1 MQKFLKEYL
10 PYIIIIIIVI
20 LVKIFFITPVRV
32 KGVSMNNTL
41 KDKDIMLLNKAIYRH
56 QDIKRFDIIVI
67 KMGNEEIIKRV
78 IGLPG
83 DEVVYKNNKLY
94 INNKLLDEDFN
105 KVYDI
110 NLNDYNTSV
119 LGSSKV
125 PKNHY
130 FVLGDNRPKSADSRL
145 LGFISQ
151 KDIVGKAEY
160 IVLPPKRWKAN
171 KLLTK

>member
-10 PYIIIIIIVI
+10 PYIIVIIIVI

-56 QDIKRFDIIVI
+56 QDIKRFDIVVI

-83 DEVVYKNNKLY
+83 DEVVYKNNKPIGL
-94 INNKLLDEDFN
+94 F
-105 KVYDI
+105 
-110 NLNDYNTSV
+110 SQR
-119 LGSSKV
+119 SSA
-125 PKNHY
+125 
-130 FVLGDNRPKSADSRL
+130 GRR
-145 LGFISQ
+145 GF
-151 KDIVGKAEY
+151 
-160 IVLPPKRWKAN
+160 
-171 KLLTK
+171 

>member
-10 PYIIIIIIVI
+10 PYIIVIIIVI

-56 QDIKRFDIIVI
+56 QDIKRFDIVVI

-94 INNKLLDEDFN
+94 INNKINYKKMELSFNSWLGHARHANSFNLIN
-105 KVYDI
+105 KVYDSLKMI
-110 NLNDYNTSV
+110 
-119 LGSSKV
+119 
-125 PKNHY
+125 
-130 FVLGDNRPKSADSRL
+130 
-145 LGFISQ
+145 I
-151 KDIVGKAEY
+151 
-160 IVLPPKRWKAN
+160 
-171 KLLTK
+171 TK

>member
-10 PYIIIIIIVI
+10 PYIIVIIIVI

-56 QDIKRFDIIVI
+56 QDIKRFDIVVI
-67 KMGNEEIIKRV
+67 KWEMKNNKRV

-94 INNKLLDEDFN
+94 INNN
-105 KVYDI
+105 
-110 NLNDYNTSV
+110 
-119 LGSSKV
+119 
-125 PKNHY
+125 
-130 FVLGDNRPKSADSRL
+130 
-145 LGFISQ
+145 
-151 KDIVGKAEY
+151 
-160 IVLPPKRWKAN
+160 
-171 KLLTK
+171 